1 MIPRARR
8 ILAAVLGLALA
19 AAVAPALRA
28 DDGAAADSAAVRAE
42 ADSAASGAVAPLVL
56 RLVWDDA
63 VTPVTRS
70 VLREALDEARD
81 RNAAAL
87 LIQLDTPGGLLD
99 ATRDIVSD
107 FMTSEVPVIVWVAP
121 AGARAASAGAF
132 VTMAAHVAAM
142 APGTNIGAA
151 SPIQMGGAEPD
162 SGSTISNKMFNDTA
176 AFARSIAERRGRSV
190 EWAERA
196 VREAVS
202 DTDSEALAE
211 GVIDLVA
218 ADVDELLSAADGRV
232 VRLASADH
240 TLRLAGARVEDRPIG
255 MRFRLLSYLANPNV
269 ATILMMLGVW
279 GLFFELQNPG
289 AILPGVVGALCL
301 ILGFYS
307 LQTLPLNLAGGLLLL
322 LGIGLF
328 VLETQVPSHG
338 LLSVGGVVALVLG
351 ALMLFDSPE
360 PALRV
365 SLKVILPLAI
375 ATGIVFA
382 VAAGLSVRT
391 LRRRPTTGR
400 EGMVGEKGVAK
411 TALDPKGTVDVHGE
425 LWTATSDTPVAAGEA
440 VEVVSVEGLRVK
452 VRKV

>member
-1 MIPRARR
+1 MRRARR
-8 ILAAVLGLALA
+8 ILAFVLGLPLAGLVATAPRADEPSPADPA
-19 AAVAPALRA
+19 AAPVAAESTRA
-28 DDGAAADSAAVRAE
+28 DAPP
-42 ADSAASGAVAPLVL
+42 PLVL
-56 RLVWDDA
+56 KLVWDDA
-63 VTPVTRS
+63 ITPVTRS
-70 VLREALDEARD
+70 VFADALEEARD
-81 RNAAAL
+81 RGAAAL
-87 LIQLDTPGGLLD
+87 LVQLDTPGGLLD

-132 VTMAAHVAAM
+132 ITMAAHVAAM

-176 AFARSIAERRGRSV
+176 AFARSIAERRDRNV
-190 EWAERA
+190 DWAERA
-196 VREAVS
+196 VRDAVS
-202 DTDSEALAE
+202 VTDREALAE
-211 GVIDLVA
+211 DVIDLVA
-218 ADVDELLSAADGRV
+218 SGVDELLAAADGRV
-232 VRLASADH
+232 VRLAAEDR
-240 TLRLAGARVEDRPIG
+240 TLHLAGARVEEVPIAT
-255 MRFRLLSYLANPNV
+255 RFRLLSYLVNPNV

-322 LGIGLF
+322 LGLGLF

-375 ATGIVFA
+375 ATGAFFA

-391 LRRRPTTGR
+391 MRRRPTTGR
-400 EGMVGEKGVAK
+400 EGMVGEKGVAA
-411 TALDPKGTVDVHGE
+411 TALAPKGTVDVHGE
-425 LWTATSDTPVAAGEA
+425 LWSATSDVPVAAGDA
-440 VEVVSVEGLRVK
+440 VEVVAVEGLKLK